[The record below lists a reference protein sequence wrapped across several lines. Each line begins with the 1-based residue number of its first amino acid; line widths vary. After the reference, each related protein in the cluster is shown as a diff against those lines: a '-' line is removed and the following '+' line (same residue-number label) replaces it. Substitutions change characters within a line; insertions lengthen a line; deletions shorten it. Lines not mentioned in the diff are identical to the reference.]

1 MEPEEGLTPP
11 GGPGSAFSVR
21 YLPEGEEVVL
31 HARGWGR
38 FALAAFLAFWLCG
51 WAAGEVVVF
60 GVLLWLIAGST
71 FRDLAP
77 DLARHV
83 PEVSGSVPWLVVAFL
98 LVWFVFW
105 TFGGLSTVWH
115 LLRLLLGSDRFVFGP
130 GSVTVRQA
138 VGPFGRPRTFRRG
151 EATAVRVRRRDGALV
166 LLSGTKEHHLTGGGK
181 REEKEWLA
189 AKVRQALGLPE
200 PAAAPAPAE
209 PGGPAPEP
217 PADWTAVP
225 LPGGGVRL
233 VASAASQ
240 RRTAGCAWTAALA
253 AAGAAA
259 WFVAGAGWPP
269 PEDRRAA
276 GLAFAGLIGA
286 VVSLLV
292 LLALWVSFARKEWE
306 ARPGVLVRVLRFG
319 PWGRRREVRVQRF
332 AVEWS
337 KDSDGD
343 EWCDLKA
350 LGPGAPLRVTRAM
363 NDARSVVGFGRFLAH
378 HASTGL
384 DVAEEAAEEA

>member
-21 YLPEGEEVVL
+21 YQPEGEEVVL

-60 GVLLWLIAGST
+60 GVLLWLVAGST
-71 FRDLAP
+71 LRDLAP
-77 DLARHV
+77 ELARHV
-83 PEVSGSVPWLVVAFL
+83 PEVSGPVPWLVFAFL

-105 TFGGLSTVWH
+105 TFGGLSTIWH
-115 LLRLLLGSDRFVFGP
+115 LLRLLFGSDRFVFGHD
-130 GSVTVRQA
+130 SVTARQA
-138 VGPFGRPRTFRRG
+138 VGPFGRARSWRRG
-151 EATAVRVRRRDGALV
+151 EVTAVRVRRRDGALV
-166 LLSGTKEHHLTGGGK
+166 LLTGTKEHHLTSGGT

-189 AKVRQALGLPE
+189 AKLRRALDLPE
-200 PAAAPAPAE
+200 PTSLPV
-209 PGGPAPEP
+209 PEP
-217 PADWTAVP
+217 PPGAAPPPPDGWEAVEM
-225 LPGGGVRL
+225 PGGGARL
-233 VASAASQ
+233 VASAASW
-240 RRTAGCAWTAALA
+240 RRTAGCAWTLALVVAA
-253 AAGAAA
+253 AAG

-269 PEDRRAA
+269 PEERRAA
-276 GLAFAGLIGA
+276 GLAFAGVVGL

-292 LLALWVSFARKEWE
+292 LLAAWVTFARKEWE

-319 PWGRRREVRVQRF
+319 PWRRRREVRVQRL

-343 EWCDLKA
+343 DWYDLKA
-350 LGPGAPLRVTRAM
+350 FGPGAPLRVTHSM
-363 NDARSVVGFGRFLAH
+363 NDARGVVSLGRFLAH
-378 HASTGL
+378 HASVGL
-384 DVAEEAAEEA
+384 DVAEEAAEEV